1 MKRSFTS
8 AFSRI
13 GLVIAA
19 LGLAASCG
27 DDEGGGTT
35 DPPPPPVP
43 TALAAVS
50 GDGQSAMVG
59 TPLPEPFVVEVTD
72 QNGDPAAGVDM
83 AWAVTGGGG
92 SLSTAASQTN
102 SSGRTSATLTLG
114 SSPGANTAT
123 ASSAGL
129 TGSPVMFGATAT
141 QPPEPTSIETV
152 SGDGQNGK
160 TREALSD
167 PFVVRVLDDQG
178 APVQGVEVDWNVV
191 AGNGVMLPNFSPTNA
206 AGEASSTFTPGNS
219 LGSADIE
226 ASVDGLTGSPR
237 TFTAET
243 TVWLVRLE
251 NIAFV
256 DWNNSSNHTIAVGD
270 TIEWVNLDDPGQFG
284 PHTVTSSSEPAGGSA
299 FDADLPAQGN
309 RFRFVPEVAG
319 SWEYF
324 CEVHGAGL
332 MSGTLTAE

>member
-19 LGLAASCG
+19 LGLAASC
-27 DDEGGGTT
+27 DDDGG
-35 DPPPPPVP
+35 PPPPPPPPPTP
-43 TALAAVS
+43 TAIAAVS
-50 GDGQSAMVG
+50 GDGQTAMVG

-72 QNGDPAAGVDM
+72 DDGDPAAGVDV

-102 SSGRTSATLTLG
+102 SSGRTSAILTLG

-129 TGSPVMFGATAT
+129 TGSPVTFGATAT

-178 APVQGVEVDWNVV
+178 APVQGVEVDWTVV
-191 AGNGVMLPNFSPTNA
+191 AGNGVMLPNSSPTNA
-206 AGEASSTFTPGNS
+206 AGQASSTFTPGNS

-237 TFTAET
+237 TFSVET
-243 TVWLVRLE
+243 TVWLVRLQ

-270 TIEWVNLDDPGQFG
+270 TIEWVNLDDPVQFG
-284 PHTVTSSSEPAGGSA
+284 PHTVTSSSEPAGGAA
-299 FDADLPAQGN
+299 FDGDLPLQGN

-324 CEVHGAGL
+324 CEIHGATL